1 MAAPLLID
9 EFGLCHVL
17 DILVLA
23 HLEAGREKGGSQC
36 FAYLTSYVA
45 VGDTYAYLSA
55 VLEYLWQSVAGWEDK
70 GKGAGQVIAH
80 EAEGVVVYLH
90 IFAHAADVVCNDGE
104 QVMLGVHPLDVTYA
118 LYGSLL
124 QRMTPEGVGRVCGVD
139 DDSAIVQYLD
149 DAVNV
154 AA

>member
-23 HLEAGREKGGSQC
+23 HLEAGLEKGGSQC

-80 EAEGVVVYLH
+80 EA
-90 IFAHAADVVCNDGE
+90 
-104 QVMLGVHPLDVTYA
+104 VMLGVHPLDVTYA

-124 QRMTPEGVGRVCGVD
+124 QRMTPEGVGRVGGVD